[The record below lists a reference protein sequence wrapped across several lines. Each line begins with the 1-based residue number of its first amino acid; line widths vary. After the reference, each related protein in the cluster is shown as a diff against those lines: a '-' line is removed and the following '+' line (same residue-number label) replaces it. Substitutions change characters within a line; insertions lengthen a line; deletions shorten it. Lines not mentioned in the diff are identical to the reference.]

1 MRETAGRAWSFSSAA
16 AAAAAA
22 PAMALRSRLRLCRPW
37 RIPSQRS
44 SSSSTHPT
52 TSASPR
58 PPPAYIPA
66 PLTTL
71 VDALNWTGH
80 HNSAERAEF
89 RSLADA
95 LERRVEMDYY
105 GPHKDL
111 TRLLHLFDP
120 VSDASRFHYEGKE
133 AALEGEEDKFTRT
146 LLRLLDVAGFEL
158 YTATQQRYA
167 DEEHFRVTVPVT
179 HDWDNVD
186 DVLLGRLD
194 AYGDGFGGKGRRKQG
209 QEKERGGGGGKG
221 GGEGEGVGE
230 GRDGAEADAGARR
243 GRMRVEEGNA
253 PPSWGDNV
261 LVCTRGRGD
270 AVTTGFYF
278 QEKMDELFRRRYVR
292 WSAWLSG
299 RRDAVLGRL
308 GGNITSALNSVGAV
322 RSEAISRSGE
332 ASGLV
337 VDRVVNALREDGFLS
352 TPRQA
357 TAGAGGHPPSALP
370 PSSSSS
376 SSSSSYPGLPGF
388 PEAITGASAAMST
401 ARLAVESGGG
411 GGGSSG
417 SKGSSLSSLGT
428 GHDRGGGGGGRPSS
442 RESTVSFKR
451 FSVRDLTFSMREF
464 LGRVT
469 FHEPTFEHVRLRCE

>member
-1 MRETAGRAWSFSSAA
+1 
-16 AAAAAA
+16 
-22 PAMALRSRLRLCRPW
+22 MALRSRLRLCRPW
-37 RIPSQRS
+37 RVPSQRSS

-52 TSASPR
+52 TTASSPR

-194 AYGDGFGGKGRRKQG
+194 AYGDGGGEGVRREQG
-209 QEKERGGGGGKG
+209 QGQTGRGGGGGKG
-221 GGEGEGVGE
+221 EGGDSAEVGA
-230 GRDGAEADAGARR
+230 GAGARK
-243 GRMRVEEGNA
+243 GRRRVGEGNA

-308 GGNITSALNSVGAV
+308 GGNITSALDSAGAV

-332 ASGLV
+332 ASGRA

-352 TPRQA
+352 TPSQA
-357 TAGAGGHPPSALP
+357 TEGAGGDPPSTLP

-376 SSSSSYPGLPGF
+376 SSSSSHPRLPGL

-401 ARLAVESGGG
+401 ARLAVEGGG
-411 GGGSSG
+411 EGAGSSG
-417 SKGSSLSSLGT
+417 SKGSPLSSLST
-428 GHDRGGGGGGRPSS
+428 GHDHRGSSPSSSPSS
-442 RESTVSFKR
+442 RGPTGSFKR
-451 FSVRDLTFSMREF
+451 FSVRDLTFSMGEF

-469 FHEPTFEHVRLRCE
+469 FHEPTFEHVRLRCESVNQ